1 MVASV
6 ATIIFGEHMQNFR
19 RTHFSLR
26 HRLIAFVSMRLF
38 RNVIYTNR
46 GGLAAGMRR
55 RGGLGFLP
63 LPGPE
68 TAERKFLASLELS
81 GKTVYDIGGV
91 EGVLTLFFARKAGAV
106 ITYEP
111 NPRNY
116 QYCVDNVKLNGLT
129 NVRIFNRGLS
139 SEAGQ
144 LELTYDPLMPGAA
157 SGNGE
162 LTRQITASVPG
173 ATTVQI
179 QVAALDS
186 EIETMKLPPPD
197 FIKIDIEG
205 MELNALRGMKRTLAA
220 HSPELLIELHG
231 AERSDKISN
240 AVAVVQTLEQAGYRI
255 YGLETGKYVTSDTV
269 GSHPPGHLH
278 CTKEDAGR

>member
-1 MVASV
+1 MVAS
-6 ATIIFGEHMQNFR
+6 AQLIFGEQMQNFR
-19 RTHFSLR
+19 RRHFSLR

-38 RNVIYTNR
+38 RNVTYTNR
-46 GGLAAGMRR
+46 SGLAAGMRR

-63 LPGPE
+63 LRVPE
-68 TAERKFLASLELS
+68 TAETKFLASLDLA
-81 GKTVYDIGGV
+81 GKSVYDIGGS

-139 SEAGQ
+139 SEPGQ

-157 SGNGE
+157 SGNAE
-162 LTRQITASVPG
+162 VSHQIS
-173 ATTVQI
+173 ATISAARTVLI
-179 QVAALDS
+179 EAVTLDS
-186 EIETMKLPPPD
+186 EIETLKLPAPD

-205 MELNALRGMKRTLAA
+205 MELNAPHGMMRTLST
-220 HSPELLIELHG
+220 HSPALLIELHG
-231 AERSDKISN
+231 AELSDKISN
-240 AVAVVQTLEQAGYRI
+240 ARAVIELLVQSGYRI
-255 YGLETGKYVTSDTV
+255 YCLESGKYVTGDTV
-269 GSHPPGHLH
+269 DSHPPGHLY
-278 CTKEDAGR
+278 CTREDASR